1 MYLVYES
8 KTKRNQYVSMN
19 RKREQTTKMNQTQV
33 LKPENLNIIQSAKRK
48 AIFLDLDGTFWDRQV
63 VPESAWRAV
72 NQARENGHLVFVN
85 TGRPAHFIPQ
95 FLWDAKLDG
104 YCLAAG
110 MDLYAKDQHLVSF
123 YVKPELTKKMI
134 QYLEEH
140 GFGYALET
148 AKGIYETQRY
158 TNLHEKYFRSTGKE
172 VKGDRHPMSEFS
184 EELYSY
190 VLKISFNSETE
201 KTLKEPAAEIGFDI
215 LQYRHRFNPEGD
227 DSDLYRG
234 ELTWNAHNKANAM
247 ETVLSAMN
255 LDRDQYVIVA
265 IGDAE
270 NDIPMLEAADYAIC
284 MGHANEEVQAV
295 SDFKTTLCENQG
307 IWNAFE
313 LLQVL

>member
-1 MYLVYES
+1 MNTNKQEERMKVMS
-8 KTKRNQYVSMN
+8 NQI
-19 RKREQTTKMNQTQV
+19 QV
-33 LKPENLNIIQSAKRK
+33 LKPEKLDIIQSAKKK
-48 AIFLDLDGTFWDRQV
+48 AIFLDLDGTFWDRQI
-63 VPESAWRAV
+63 VPNSAWRAV

-123 YVKPELTKKMI
+123 FVKPELTKKMV

-140 GFGYALET
+140 DFGYALET
-148 AKGIYETQRY
+148 AKGIYETQQY
-158 TNLHEKYFRSTGKE
+158 I
-172 VKGDRHPMSEFS
+172 DRHDQYFQKKGMEIKGNRHLMSEIT
-184 EELYSY
+184 EEAYNY
-190 VLKISFNSETE
+190 VLKISFNADTE
-201 KTLKEPAAEIGFDI
+201 KPLRDAAAEIGFDI
-215 LQYRHRFNPEGD
+215 LEYRHRFNPEGD
-227 DSDLYRG
+227 DSDFYRG

-270 NDIPMLEAADYAIC
+270 NDIPMLEAADFAIC
-284 MGHANEEVQAV
+284 MGHANEEVEAV
-295 SDFKTTLCENQG
+295 SDVKTTLCQDDG
-307 IWNAFE
+307 IWNAFA